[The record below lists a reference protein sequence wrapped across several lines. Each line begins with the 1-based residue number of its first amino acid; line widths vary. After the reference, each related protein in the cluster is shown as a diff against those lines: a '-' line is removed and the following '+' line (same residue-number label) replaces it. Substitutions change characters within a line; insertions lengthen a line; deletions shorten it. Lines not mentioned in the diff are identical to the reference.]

1 MFRKAS
7 NPFTD
12 ESQIEVEGQK
22 DGEKNIPDMR
32 SYLPA
37 QFEQALV
44 AHGEQEVQRI
54 YGKASLRLAK
64 LQPVYQACQR
74 RLKDLESRL
83 KAVGK
88 LYEARKAELG
98 RDFGGRFPYKYHVAL
113 ILFLGIGEFPLNTI
127 VFRLFGEPEF
137 LTYVMASTLAIT
149 IPLLGLF
156 IGIHLRQSVPTTAG
170 NLVVGIMTPAAAA
183 AALFAISRLRNS
195 YIITHT
201 AVTAETLP
209 ASQDELAYCLFAL
222 NALVFCGAMVSSYLS
237 HDTDEKLDSCHSS
250 LIFLDRKAN
259 QVRKQLLRIGTKING
274 EIQGTRSRIERVRA
288 LSSERVAL
296 YRRTNVR
303 FRSFLPPPSFRKDP
317 EFRQLDWWPEV
328 PLGTETLSTETGAS

>member
-12 ESQIEVEGQK
+12 ESRIEVEGQK

-54 YGKASLRLAK
+54 FGKASLRLAK

-74 RLKDLESRL
+74 RLRDLESRL
-83 KAVGK
+83 QAVGK
-88 LYEARKAELG
+88 LYEARKVELG
-98 RDFGGRFPYKYHVAL
+98 RDFGGRFPYNYHLAL
-113 ILFLGIGEFPLNTI
+113 ILFLAIGEFPLNTI

-156 IGIHLRQSVPTTAG
+156 IGIHLRQSVPSAAG
-170 NLVVGIMTPAAAA
+170 NIVVGVMTPAAAA
-183 AALFAISRLRNS
+183 AALFAISSLRNS

-201 AVTAETLP
+201 SLTADTLQT
-209 ASQDELAYCLFAL
+209 SQDGLAYALFAL
-222 NALVFCGAMVSSYLS
+222 NALVFCAAMVSSYLS
-237 HDTDEKLDSCHSS
+237 HDPDEKLDSGHSS
-250 LIFLDRKAN
+250 LLFIDRKVIS
-259 QVRKQLLRIGTKING
+259 VRKQLLRIGTKING
-274 EIQGTRSRIERVRA
+274 EIQGTRSRIEGVRA

-296 YRRTNVR
+296 YRRTNAR

-328 PLGTETLSTETGAS
+328 SLGTETGAS

>member
-7 NPFTD
+7 KPFTD
-12 ESQIEVEGQK
+12 ESRIEVEGQK

-54 YGKASLRLAK
+54 FGKASLRLAK

-74 RLKDLESRL
+74 RLRDLESRL
-83 KAVGK
+83 QAVGK
-88 LYEARKAELG
+88 LYEARKVELG
-98 RDFGGRFPYKYHVAL
+98 RDFGGRFPYNYHLAL
-113 ILFLGIGEFPLNTI
+113 ILFLAIGEFPLNTI

-156 IGIHLRQSVPTTAG
+156 IGIHLRQSIPSAAG
-170 NLVVGIMTPAAAA
+170 NIVVGVMTPAAAA
-183 AALFAISRLRNS
+183 AALFAISSLRNS

-201 AVTAETLP
+201 SLTADTL
-209 ASQDELAYCLFAL
+209 ATSQDGLAYALFAL
-222 NALVFCGAMVSSYLS
+222 NALVFCAAMVSSYMS
-237 HDTDEKLDSCHSS
+237 HDSDEKLDSGHSS
-250 LIFLDRKAN
+250 LLFIDRKVIS
-259 QVRKQLLRIGTKING
+259 VRKQLLRIGTKING
-274 EIQGTRSRIERVRA
+274 EIQGTRSRIEGVRA

-296 YRRTNVR
+296 YRRTNAR

-328 PLGTETLSTETGAS
+328 TLGTETGAS